1 MKPTRDEQAFADLL
15 EGLRADAPGEM
26 AKLAHLA
33 AALEH
38 ARPTTGPSPAFRNQL
53 RNRVLAEAALRR
65 SWIERVAERWAER
78 NAAFRR
84 SFRFVFATGV
94 AAMVL
99 LTSGAMFAVAD
110 TAVPGDWDY
119 GIKRLHENARLLIT
133 RAPEQRAYLQMELAR
148 ERIDEIREL
157 KNRGVDDP
165 ALYRIAF
172 NDMDART
179 QDATELVVGVFRK
192 TARKAPL
199 QVLTSFAIAQRNAL
213 EVLVDK
219 LPPAVR
225 PSASSSMELLQA
237 VSLRLTGIQAG
248 CLCPAN
254 PLLPSSGGGTGTTGS
269 DGASSTTD
277 APGCACSRFRGED
290 TTGASGVGDGT
301 TGPSA
306 GNGDQTPP
314 PAIGPGVGVNPPDII
329 PGDDPVEDVTD
340 IVNDL
345 IDDTLGSV
353 DPVLEPL
360 EPITDLPTGLLGGN

>member
-1 MKPTRDEQAFADLL
+1 MKTNKDEQAFADLL
-15 EGLRADAPGEM
+15 EGLRADAPAEM

-33 AALEH
+33 QALEH
-38 ARPTTGPSPAFRNQL
+38 VRPTTGPSPAFRNQL

-65 SWIERVAERWAER
+65 SWIERIAERFAER
-78 NAAFRR
+78 NASFKR

-99 LTSGAMFAVAD
+99 LTSGAMFAVAA
-110 TAVPGDWDY
+110 TSVPGDWDY

-133 RAPEQRAYLQMELAR
+133 RAPEQRGYLQMELAR

-157 KNRGVDDP
+157 KDRGTDDP

-179 QDATELVVGVFRK
+179 QDATELIVGVFRD
-192 TARKAPL
+192 TSRKAPL
-199 QVLTSFAIAQRNAL
+199 RALTNFAIAQRNAL

-254 PLLPSSGGGTGTTGS
+254 PLLPNSGGSTSSSGEGTS
-269 DGASSTTD
+269 TD
-277 APGCACSRFRGED
+277 APGCSCSRFRNEGTSG
-290 TTGASGVGDGT
+290 TTDVGDGT
-301 TGPSA
+301 TGPST

-314 PAIGPGVGVNPPDII
+314 PAVGPGVGINPPDLI
-329 PGDDPVEDVTD
+329 PGDDPVEDVTGV
-340 IVNDL
+340 VNDL
-345 IDDTLGSV
+345 IDDTLGDV
-353 DPVLEPL
+353 IQPAV
-360 EPITDLPTGLLGGN
+360 EPIVNLPSSLLGN

>member
-1 MKPTRDEQAFADLL
+1 MKLNKDEQAFADLL
-15 EGLRADAPGEM
+15 EGLRADAPREM
-26 AKLAHLA
+26 AKMAHLA
-33 AALEH
+33 QALEH
-38 ARPTTGPSPAFRNQL
+38 VRSTTGPSPAFRNQL

-78 NAAFRR
+78 NAAFKR

-94 AAMVL
+94 AALML

-133 RAPEQRAYLQMELAR
+133 RGAEPRAYLQMELAR

-157 KNRGVDDP
+157 QNRGTEDP

-179 QDATELVVGVFRK
+179 QDATELIVGVFRD
-192 TARKAPL
+192 TSRKLPL
-199 QVLTSFAIAQRNAL
+199 QRLTNFAIAQRNAL
-213 EVLVDK
+213 EVLVDE

-225 PSASSSMELLQA
+225 PSANSSMELLQA
-237 VSLRLTGIQAG
+237 VSQRLTGIQAG

-254 PLLPSSGGGTGTTGS
+254 PLLPNTSSGSSASGNSGTPTGA
-269 DGASSTTD
+269 DEQ
-277 APGCACSRFRGED
+277 GCSCSRFRSEG
-290 TTGASGVGDGT
+290 TTDIGDGT

-306 GNGDQTPP
+306 GNGNQKPP
-314 PAIGPGVGVNPPDII
+314 GPIGPGVGVNPPDLI

-340 IVNDL
+340 VVNNL
-345 IDDTLGSV
+345 IDDTLNGAG
-353 DPVLEPL
+353 DILEPL
-360 EPITDLPTGLLGGN
+360 EPITNLPSGLLGN